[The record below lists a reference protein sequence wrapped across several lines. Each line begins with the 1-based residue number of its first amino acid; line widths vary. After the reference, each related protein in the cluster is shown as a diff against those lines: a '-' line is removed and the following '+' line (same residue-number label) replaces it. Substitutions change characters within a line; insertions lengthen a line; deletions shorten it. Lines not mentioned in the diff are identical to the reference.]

1 MAQLRTLKTRE
12 FDAANYVETP
22 ADVAAYLEVEMEE
35 EADPE
40 ELAAP

>member
-1 MAQLRTLKTRE
+1 MVLSRKLKARQ

-22 ADVAAYLEVEMEE
+22 ADFAGYLELMMEE
-35 EADPE
+35 KADPE